1 MTAAVFFCFNVL
13 CLSNLFLTT
22 VVYYAEEEEEG
33 GGGVSTCAK
42 VPPFPLSSFQLPL
55 SLFQRDGE
63 AVEDRGYR
71 FACLLTFFTPGF
83 FLVRAREN
91 SMAGSAV
98 SDSCFDVPGFRF
110 HVMAP
115 FFAACLSPSPLV
127 ILLTP

>member
-1 MTAAVFFCFNVL
+1 MIAAVFVCFNAL

-55 SLFQRDGE
+55 PLFQRDGE

-83 FLVRAREN
+83 FLVLAKEY

-115 FFAACLSPSPLV
+115 FLLPVFLPPPL
-127 ILLTP
+127 